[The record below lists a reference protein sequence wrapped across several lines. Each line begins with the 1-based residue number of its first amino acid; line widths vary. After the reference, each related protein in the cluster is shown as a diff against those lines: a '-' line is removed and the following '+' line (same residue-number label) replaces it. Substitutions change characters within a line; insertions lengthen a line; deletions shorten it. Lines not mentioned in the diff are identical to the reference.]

1 MNKNYNLYSKKDIAK
16 LNLKRDKQILQP
28 LLWNLEDEE
37 KIPLN
42 KLKNTT
48 NLHID
53 FSKSFLI
60 SSNKQIYKTYS
71 IIGLTNY
78 HTRNTKFYILD
89 LALFLDIWYNN
100 SLDINKDELINPDIL
115 IIHGLADPMNSDYKA
130 TALIELASIRKT
142 KQKITW
148 LFIEGTTI
156 EEFEKLYPNVTKS
169 FGKVYHSEF

>member
-1 MNKNYNLYSKKDIAK
+1 MDKTYNLYSKKDINN
-16 LNLKRDKQILQP
+16 LNINRDKYILQP

-60 SSNKQIYKTYS
+60 VSNKQIYKTYS

-78 HTRNTKFYILD
+78 HTRNTKFYVLD
-89 LALFLDIWYNN
+89 LAMFLDVWYNN
-100 SLDINKDELINPDIL
+100 SLDINKDKLINTDIL
-115 IIHGLADPMNSDYKA
+115 IIHGLADPMNSEYKA

-142 KQKITW
+142 NQKLTW
-148 LFIEGTTI
+148 LFIEDITI
-156 EEFEKLYPNVTKS
+156 QEFEKLYPNVTKS
-169 FGKVYHSEF
+169 FGKVYRSEF